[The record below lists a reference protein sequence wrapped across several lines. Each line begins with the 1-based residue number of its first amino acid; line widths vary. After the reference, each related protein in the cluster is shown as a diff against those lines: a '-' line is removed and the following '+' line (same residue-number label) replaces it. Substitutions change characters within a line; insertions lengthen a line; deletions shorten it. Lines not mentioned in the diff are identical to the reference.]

1 MIERR
6 SVIRAALGGAALISA
21 GRPGAQ
27 TWPER
32 SIRLIVPTAP
42 GPFDAIARLIGERL
56 GKALGQPVVIDNIP
70 GATGTIGTAAM
81 ARAAPDGYTI
91 SLGIMPLAIGQTLF
105 PKLSYDIR
113 RDVAPIVQI
122 SWGYNILVVHP
133 SLPVK
138 SVGELVAYAKA
149 NAGKINYGSGG
160 NGAPAHIAAEFFKQ
174 ETGIDMVH
182 VPFKSAAPAVQE
194 LLAGRIQVMFG
205 LAPGV
210 IPHIKA
216 GSLRPLAV
224 VGQKRL
230 PAVPDIPSMGEAGYP
245 NVTVTDWLCL
255 LAPAG
260 TPGEI
265 IARLNREVNLILSQP
280 DVRERLAAGNVEVVG
295 GTPEELRRLIAAD
308 TERWAKVIRAAG
320 IRVD

>member
-1 MIERR
+1 MSSRR
-6 SVIRAALGGAALISA
+6 VVLRAALGGAALMATARI
-21 GRPGAQ
+21 GAQ
-27 TWPER
+27 SWPER
-32 SIRLIVPTAP
+32 SIRFIVPAAP
-42 GPFDAIARLIGERL
+42 GPFDTIARLIGERL

-91 SLGIMPLAIGQTLF
+91 SLGIMPLTIGQTLF

-138 SVGELVAYAKA
+138 SVAELVAYARA
-149 NAGKINYGSGG
+149 NPGKINYGSGG
-160 NGAPAHIAAEFFKQ
+160 NGAPAHIAAEFFKL
-174 ETGIDMVH
+174 ETGSDMVH

-194 LLAGRIQVMFG
+194 LLTGRIQLMFG

-230 PAVPDIPSMGEAGYP
+230 PAVPEVPSMAEAGYP
-245 NVTVTDWLCL
+245 NVSVTDWMCL

-265 IARLNREVNLILSQP
+265 IARLNREVNLILAQP

-295 GTPEELRRLIAAD
+295 GSPEELRRLIATD

>member
-1 MIERR
+1 MPTRR
-6 SVIRAALGGAALISA
+6 TVIGAAFAAPILAAARPSA
-21 GRPGAQ
+21 AQ
-27 TWPER
+27 AWPER
-32 SIRLIVPTAP
+32 PIRLIVPAAP

-56 GKALGQPVVIDNIP
+56 GKALGQSIVIDNIP
-70 GATGTIGTAAM
+70 GATGTIGTAALV
-81 ARAAPDGYTI
+81 RAAPDGYTL
-91 SLGIMPLAIGQTLF
+91 SLGIMPLTIGQTLF

-113 RDVAPIVQI
+113 KDVAPIVQI

-138 SVGELVAYAKA
+138 SVAELVAHARA
-149 NAGKINYGSGG
+149 NPGKINYASGG

-194 LLAGRIQVMFG
+194 LISGRVQVMFG

-216 GSLRPLAV
+216 GTLRPLAV

-230 PAVPDIPSMGEAGYP
+230 PAVPDVPSMAEAGYP
-245 NVTVTDWLCL
+245 NVTVIDWLCL

-260 TPGEI
+260 TPSDI
-265 IARLNREVNLILSQP
+265 VTRINREVNAILAQQ
-280 DVRERLAAGNVEVVG
+280 DLRERLAAGSVEVAG

>member
-1 MIERR
+1 MNNRR
-6 SVIRAALGGAALISA
+6 SVLRAALSGAALLTA
-21 GRPGAQ
+21 GRLAAQ
-27 TWPER
+27 NWPER
-32 SIRLIVPTAP
+32 SIRLIVPAAP

-56 GKALGQPVVIDNIP
+56 AKALGQPVVIENIP

-91 SLGIMPLAIGQTLF
+91 SLGFMPLTIAQTLF
-105 PKLSYDIR
+105 PKLAYDIR

-138 SVGELVAYAKA
+138 SVAELVAYARA
-149 NAGKINYGSGG
+149 NPGKINYGSGG
-160 NGAPAHIAAEFFKQ
+160 NGSPAHISAEFFKQ

-194 LLAGRIQVMFG
+194 LMAGRIQVMFG

-210 IPHIKA
+210 IPHIKS
-216 GSLRPLAV
+216 GGLRPLAV

-230 PAVPDIPSMGEAGYP
+230 PAVPEIPSMAEAGYP
-245 NVTVTDWLCL
+245 SVTAIDWQGL

-260 TPGEI
+260 TPAEI
-265 IARLNREVNLILSQP
+265 IARLNREVNVILGQP
-280 DVRERLAAGNVEVVG
+280 ELRERLAAGNVEVVG
-295 GTPEELRRLIAAD
+295 GSPEELRRLIAAD
-308 TERWAKVIRAAG
+308 TERWARVIRAAG
-320 IRVD
+320 IRID